1 MSVINEGFFELIRQK
16 VFEYHSVPMS
26 GIVTEDY
33 EKAQNRSVLIFTLE
47 IVLEE
52 HRKKYASLVSPL
64 LGKHALHHLLLTKY
78 GWTLS
83 EIRGLSLQD
92 LIFSITDS
100 MFRFE
105 NLPETAQYIIKQY
118 NAHRAK
124 TFFSSLKDDEWNPEL
139 FLQVPKQQ
147 SW

>member
-26 GIVTEDY
+26 GVVGPDY

-47 IVLEE
+47 IILEE
-52 HRKKYASLVSPL
+52 HRKNHASLVSPL
-64 LGKHALHHLLLTKY
+64 SGKQALHHLLLTKF

-92 LIFSITDS
+92 SIFAITDNK
-100 MFRFE
+100 FCLE
-105 NLPETAQYIIKQY
+105 NLPENAQYIIKQY

-124 TFFSSLKDDEWNPEL
+124 TFFPSLEDDEWDPEL
-139 FLQVPKQQ
+139 FLQMPKQRN
-147 SW
+147 W